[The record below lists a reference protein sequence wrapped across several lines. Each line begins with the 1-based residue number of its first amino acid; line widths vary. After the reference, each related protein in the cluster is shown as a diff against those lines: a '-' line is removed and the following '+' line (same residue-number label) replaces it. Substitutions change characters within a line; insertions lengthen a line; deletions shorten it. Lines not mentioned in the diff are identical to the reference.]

1 MKQTE
6 LSESIRKIVSFT
18 SISFE
23 ERESKMFEGLLIY
36 LRNSIGDYLPQEK
49 IVSFALSLKNLRN
62 RPADMGFSNELC
74 EVLSMESKLSNR
86 YIPRKS
92 LRKDEAALLIYNL
105 APYALLSRRETAM
118 MTKRLFPNFFGTV
131 ETINASFTKLYASNG
146 KLIDTPRTI
155 SIEVMPD
162 HTTYTIERVFLELG
176 SMLNVNKS

>member
-1 MKQTE
+1 MAIDITKPATFNN
-6 LSESIRKIVSFT
+6 LK
-18 SISFE
+18 
-23 ERESKMFEGLLIY
+23 LNDLI
-36 LRNSIGDYLPQEK
+36 
-49 IVSFALSLKNLRN
+49 
-62 RPADMGFSNELC
+62 ADAVE
-74 EVLSMESKLSNR
+74 
-86 YIPRKS
+86 
-92 LRKDEAALLIYNL
+92 RKDEAALLIYNL

-118 MTKRLFPNFFGTV
+118 MAKRLFPNFFGTV

>member
-1 MKQTE
+1 
-6 LSESIRKIVSFT
+6 
-18 SISFE
+18 
-23 ERESKMFEGLLIY
+23 
-36 LRNSIGDYLPQEK
+36 
-49 IVSFALSLKNLRN
+49 
-62 RPADMGFSNELC
+62 
-74 EVLSMESKLSNR
+74 MESKLSNR
-86 YIPRKS
+86 YIPKKS
-92 LRKDEAALLIYNL
+92 LRKDAAALLIYNL

-118 MTKRLFPNFFGTV
+118 MAKRLFPNFFGTV

>member
-62 RPADMGFSNELC
+62 RPADMGF
-74 EVLSMESKLSNR
+74 M
-86 YIPRKS
+86 
-92 LRKDEAALLIYNL
+92 
-105 APYALLSRRETAM
+105 
-118 MTKRLFPNFFGTV
+118 
-131 ETINASFTKLYASNG
+131 
-146 KLIDTPRTI
+146 
-155 SIEVMPD
+155 
-162 HTTYTIERVFLELG
+162 
-176 SMLNVNKS
+176 